1 MKIFIDGS
9 FYKESGIGRYYSSL
23 LKLIADET
31 DWEIYTIVPEVFQKE
46 WLNEFG
52 KYSTVKP
59 IFIKHGKFNP
69 KGLYQTGKIVENLE
83 SNGCKAFWFP
93 HVNLPFYVP
102 KNTIVTVHDLRPLTV
117 WWDRSIV
124 KRYLFLYFLNKAIK
138 NSKIIVTPSE
148 TIKKELLDRF
158 PSIENKVKVI
168 YNFLD
173 PSFIEKCSQK
183 MEPIIKED
191 YILYVGNRK
200 KHKNLRNLIIAYSM
214 VKDEINCKLV
224 IAGSRDKGKE
234 KDEIDVLIEEKKLH
248 NYVIQIISPPDNVII
263 NLYQHAKLF
272 VFPSFYEGFGYPPLE
287 ALVCGCPVIT
297 SNIPVLRE
305 ILGDDI
311 AVFDPYSAKEISLR
325 ILKTIKDNTCIE
337 VEKKIGRFLRERKN
351 EEYINVLVNCAGKE
365 ASVYP

>member
-1 MKIFIDGS
+1 
-9 FYKESGIGRYYSSL
+9 
-23 LKLIADET
+23 
-31 DWEIYTIVPEVFQKE
+31 
-46 WLNEFG
+46 
-52 KYSTVKP
+52 
-59 IFIKHGKFNP
+59 
-69 KGLYQTGKIVENLE
+69 
-83 SNGCKAFWFP
+83 
-93 HVNLPFYVP
+93 
-102 KNTIVTVHDLRPLTV
+102 
-117 WWDRSIV
+117 
-124 KRYLFLYFLNKAIK
+124 
-138 NSKIIVTPSE
+138 
-148 TIKKELLDRF
+148 
-158 PSIENKVKVI
+158 
-168 YNFLD
+168 
-173 PSFIEKCSQK
+173 
-183 MEPIIKED
+183 
-191 YILYVGNRK
+191 
-200 KHKNLRNLIIAYSM
+200 M